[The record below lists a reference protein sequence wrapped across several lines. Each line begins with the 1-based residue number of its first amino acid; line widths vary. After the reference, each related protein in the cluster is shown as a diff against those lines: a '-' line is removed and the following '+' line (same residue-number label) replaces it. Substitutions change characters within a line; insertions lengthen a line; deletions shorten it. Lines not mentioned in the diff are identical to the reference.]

1 MARPELWIV
10 AGPNGAGK
18 TTLVQAQPIR
28 RLLPHVTFFN
38 PDDEA
43 LILLTRQGYHG
54 FSDAPEPVRR
64 RAFLTAAEAVA
75 SLLNAALARV
85 EAVGV
90 ETVLSSDKYRP
101 IVDAIRAQQGFVGLI
116 YVALAS
122 PELACARVAHRVR
135 AGGHDVPTDKIH
147 SRWQRSLANLG
158 WFAAN
163 ASAFWIFDNSDE
175 NPAHPPMLAAQG
187 AAGMLTYLDA
197 RANQALYDSL
207 SMLPRGEKS

>member
-1 MARPELWIV
+1 VARPELGIV

-54 FSDAPEPVRR
+54 FSDAPESVRR
-64 RAFLTAAEAVA
+64 TAFLTAAEAVA
-75 SLLNAALARV
+75 SLLNAALARG

-101 IVDAIRAQQGFVGLI
+101 VVDAVRAQHGFVGLI
-116 YVALAS
+116 YVTLAS
-122 PELACARVAHRVR
+122 PELACARVSRRVR

-147 SRWQRSLANLG
+147 SRWRRSLANLG
-158 WFAAN
+158 GFAAN
-163 ASAFWIFDNSDE
+163 ASAFWVFDNSDE
-175 NPAHPPMLAAQG
+175 NPAHPPLLVAEGG
-187 AAGMLTYLDA
+187 AGILTHLDTRANKTLLDA
-197 RANQALYDSL
+197 L
-207 SMLPRGEKS
+207 SMLPRGKKS